1 MRVRIYCYTKNVST
15 NKLEEL
21 KMLILIVTKKNI
33 SVHETEYR
41 KLWLLKI
48 IENKTKWIN
57 VNERNVFDFDNLKI
71 TIVNDLKLRR
81 SDTFL
86 IIQKNAI
93 ISSNDENL
101 TILLELMGEIVLDNF
116 VYDESLY
123 RRAMGIYT
131 NTSLNDAL

>member
-1 MRVRIYCYTKNVST
+1 M
-15 NKLEEL
+15 
-21 KMLILIVTKKNI
+21 
-33 SVHETEYR
+33 
-41 KLWLLKI
+41 
-48 IENKTKWIN
+48 
-57 VNERNVFDFDNLKI
+57 I
-71 TIVNDLKLRR
+71 TIFTTCKPFRDHI
-81 SDTFL
+81 D